1 MQYSRGVRGTRPE
14 LPQSREQPLFCM
26 HPDNGVCS
34 DRRLELAWSRRVT
47 APAACAACNDHE
59 SCVSTA
65 IDTPAAAIQAPGFRK
80 PMISL
85 DDTFSK
91 AQTDRRTT
99 QLLAPGETPSPSQLD
114 QPSRRGYGAVPSP
127 WASRVLP
134 ASVRCEEQA
143 RGTAES
149 KRSPVY
155 QKISLHTGPLAPLLE
170 STRKSMY
177 QAKPGRLAAQVLLKW
192 G

>member
-1 MQYSRGVRGTRPE
+1 M
-14 LPQSREQPLFCM
+14 
-26 HPDNGVCS
+26 
-34 DRRLELAWSRRVT
+34 T

-99 QLLAPGETPSPSQLD
+99 QLLAPGETPSPSQLN

-134 ASVRCEEQA
+134 ASVRWEEQA

-149 KRSPVY
+149 KRSPFTKKY
-155 QKISLHTGPLAPLLE
+155 R
-170 STRKSMY
+170 ST
-177 QAKPGRLAAQVLLKW
+177 LVH
-192 G
+192 

>member
-1 MQYSRGVRGTRPE
+1 MQYSHGVRGTRPE
-14 LPQSREQPLFCM
+14 LPQSREQPLFFM

-99 QLLAPGETPSPSQLD
+99 QLLAPGETPSPSQLN
-114 QPSRRGYGAVPSP
+114 QPSRRGCGAVPSR
-127 WASRVLP
+127 WASTVVP
-134 ASVRCEEQA
+134 GAS
-143 RGTAES
+143 G
-149 KRSPVY
+149 
-155 QKISLHTGPLAPLLE
+155 
-170 STRKSMY
+170 
-177 QAKPGRLAAQVLLKW
+177 AKKRLAAEPRARRSRLTKIFRSRLDHKRP
-192 G
+192 

>member
-1 MQYSRGVRGTRPE
+1 MAFGAVSLRLLDLGVPE
-14 LPQSREQPLFCM
+14 
-26 HPDNGVCS
+26 
-34 DRRLELAWSRRVT
+34 AWSRRVT

-99 QLLAPGETPSPSQLD
+99 QLLAPGETPSPSQLN
-114 QPSRRGYGAVPSP
+114 QPSRRGCGAVPSR

-155 QKISLHTGPLAPLLE
+155 QKISLHTAPLAPLPLRRTSRRAE
-170 STRKSMY
+170 RGTC
-177 QAKPGRLAAQVLLKW
+177 GCL
-192 G
+192 

>member
-1 MQYSRGVRGTRPE
+1 M
-14 LPQSREQPLFCM
+14 
-26 HPDNGVCS
+26 
-34 DRRLELAWSRRVT
+34 T
-47 APAACAACNDHE
+47 APAACAACNDHVR
-59 SCVSTA
+59 CVSTA

-149 KRSPVY
+149 KRRLSVY
-155 QKISLHTGPLAPLLE
+155 QILLLQTGPLAPLAPF
-170 STRKSMY
+170 SQS
-177 QAKPGRLAAQVLLKW
+177 PFVLLCAMYCAAPRPSAHSSIIVSLLDKRLMKVYCNRKRCP
-192 G
+192 

>member
-1 MQYSRGVRGTRPE
+1 M
-14 LPQSREQPLFCM
+14 
-26 HPDNGVCS
+26 
-34 DRRLELAWSRRVT
+34 T

-59 SCVSTA
+59 SCLSTA
-65 IDTPAAAIQAPGFRK
+65 IDASAAAIQAPGFRK

-99 QLLAPGETPSPSQLD
+99 QLLAPGETPSPSQLN
-114 QPSRRGYGAVPSP
+114 QPSRHGCGAVPSR

-143 RGTAES
+143 RGTARARRSRLTKFFCSRQDHYIS
-149 KRSPVY
+149 KVRVRLRRPHQSAPKLHPLVVSGCCHQNSNSHPRPRIAVRSPMP
-155 QKISLHTGPLAPLLE
+155 Q
-170 STRKSMY
+170 
-177 QAKPGRLAAQVLLKW
+177 
-192 G
+192 

>member
-1 MQYSRGVRGTRPE
+1 M
-14 LPQSREQPLFCM
+14 
-26 HPDNGVCS
+26 
-34 DRRLELAWSRRVT
+34 T

-99 QLLAPGETPSPSQLD
+99 QLLAPGETPSPSQLN
-114 QPSRRGYGAVPSP
+114 QPSRHGCGAVPSR
-127 WASRVLP
+127 WASTAVSV
-134 ASVRCEEQA
+134 SVRCEEEA
-143 RGTAES
+143 RGRAQS
-149 KRSPVY
+149 YRLF
-155 QKISLHTGPLAPLLE
+155 SLRMPLLCPLRVHWLPASAVRGRSVDAGFRLQLLSLEGPSSRKTSE
-170 STRKSMY
+170 S
-177 QAKPGRLAAQVLLKW
+177 
-192 G
+192 

>member
-1 MQYSRGVRGTRPE
+1 M
-14 LPQSREQPLFCM
+14 
-26 HPDNGVCS
+26 
-34 DRRLELAWSRRVT
+34 T

-59 SCVSTA
+59 SCISTA

-114 QPSRRGYGAVPSP
+114 QPSRRGCSAVPSR
-127 WASRVLP
+127 WASTVVP
-134 ASVRCEEQA
+134 GASGAKKRP
-143 RGTAES
+143 RRS
-149 KRSPVY
+149 RRSPFT
-155 QKISLHTGPLAPLLE
+155 KNCSLHTGPLPPLGAVAGAHVTRAAGHCESSWVWVVVLVAWLTEWPLSLTISAPAGHPLPPLPFRF
-170 STRKSMY
+170 S
-177 QAKPGRLAAQVLLKW
+177 LFF
-192 G
+192 

>member
-1 MQYSRGVRGTRPE
+1 M
-14 LPQSREQPLFCM
+14 
-26 HPDNGVCS
+26 
-34 DRRLELAWSRRVT
+34 T

-59 SCVSTA
+59 SCLSTA
-65 IDTPAAAIQAPGFRK
+65 LDASAAAIQAPGFRK

-99 QLLAPGETPSPSQLD
+99 QLLAPGERSSPSQLD
-114 QPSRRGYGAVPSP
+114 QPSRRGCGAVPSR

-155 QKISLHTGPLAPLLE
+155 QKISLHTGPLAPLL
-170 STRKSMY
+170 SPKLVPPRRISVKPRRKPLRPALQVIRCPPPAGRSLRRPGL
-177 QAKPGRLAAQVLLKW
+177 AWPGRGSAALP
-192 G
+192 